1 MNIFTSINDLPTIT
15 YKTNPTMKF
24 IKPILAIIVFSIA
37 YLGYAQEKVKVNY
50 SKDQIQNSQVVLS
63 EHWNLDIVDNNI
75 RLFNGSIKNNSNK
88 TLRKLELDMY
98 LIDDSKTDASS
109 FTGIHMGNLTFNVL
123 RSKSQIAGLNIVSET
138 KQDFNLSGN
147 YKPIVVVSDKDG
159 KILDIQYVE
168 LSIFYSQGK
177 PRVQRPEKE
186 LAANN
191 TIKNLGITDLNKMK
205 LVEDNSVVLDGE
217 WKIEIDFKNF
227 LVKMKG
233 GDIANKV
240 DQAQE
245 DVAFEV
251 FLTDQKLNKIT
262 EDFNGVK
269 IASSK
274 LGKPIDKKTTFFD
287 TEITT
292 NIIQI
297 PQPGSYY
304 IMVTILTP
312 DTENDGDWVVR
323 SKRTF
328 PNSVSL

>member
-37 YLGYAQEKVKVNY
+37 YIGYAQEKVKVNY

-63 EHWNLDIVDNNI
+63 EHWNLDIVDNNL

-98 LIDDSKTDASS
+98 LIDDSKIDASS

-168 LSIFYSQGK
+168 LSVFYSQGK